1 MITTAWVVPGA
12 GEIPVPSGAVP
23 AKVNGDWS
31 FIDVDELA
39 VKSVVGRDEELE
51 SLGPDRT
58 CWSAKG
64 GDEVGKSANS

>member
-31 FIDVDELA
+31 FIDVDKLA

-51 SLGPDRT
+51 SLGPD
-58 CWSAKG
+58 SHMLVSKG
-64 GDEVGKSANS
+64 WR